1 MGKFAIF
8 AFNGNPM
15 CFVHVMLNALDL
27 DGKGHEVKVILE
39 GEAVMMIKEMR
50 EKENKLFALLEQ
62 KNRIDCVCK
71 ACSFKMGILEYNEE
85 SGIRLAD
92 EMTGHPAMGTYVEE
106 GYTIIS
112 M

>member
-1 MGKFAIF
+1 M
-8 AFNGNPM
+8 
-15 CFVHVMLNALDL
+15 
-27 DGKGHEVKVILE
+27 
-39 GEAVMMIKEMR
+39 
-50 EKENKLFALLEQ
+50 LFARPEQ
-62 KNRIDCVCK
+62 KNLIDCVCK
-71 ACSFKMGILEYNEE
+71 ACSFNMGIPAYNEE

>member
-1 MGKFAIF
+1 
-8 AFNGNPM
+8 
-15 CFVHVMLNALDL
+15 
-27 DGKGHEVKVILE
+27 
-39 GEAVMMIKEMR
+39 
-50 EKENKLFALLEQ
+50 
-62 KNRIDCVCK
+62 
-71 ACSFKMGILEYNEE
+71 MGIPAYNEE